1 MPQLCTGIRSA
12 VARVGVDGIGG
23 APVSTQTLRSP
34 QEFVALARSAAAAL
48 EGRPA
53 EAIVEWALEE
63 FGDRFCVTSS
73 FADAVLAHLVSRV
86 APGVDVVFLDTGL
99 HFAETLRVR
108 DVVQRTLPVTVRSVR
123 PRLTVA
129 EQDEQYGPRLY
140 ERDPDACCALRK
152 VEPLER
158 ALDRYD
164 AWAAGL
170 RRDESPSRA
179 NTPVVSFEA
188 ARGKVKVSPLA
199 AWTQADVDA
208 YIARYD
214 VPVNALLRQ
223 GYASVGCWPCTRRT
237 PPGTDPR
244 AGRWPMFDKTECGL
258 HP

>member
-1 MPQLCTGIRSA
+1 M
-12 VARVGVDGIGG
+12 
-23 APVSTQTLRSP
+23 STATLRSR
-34 QEFVALARSAAAAL
+34 EELADLAARAGAKL

-53 EAIVEWALEE
+53 EAIVAWAVEE
-63 FGDRFCVTSS
+63 FGERFCVTSS
-73 FADAVLAHLVSRV
+73 FADAVLAHVVSRV
-86 APGVDVVFLDTGL
+86 APGIDVVFLDTGL

-108 DVVQRTLPVTVRSVR
+108 EIVQRTLPVTVRSIR
-123 PRLTVA
+123 PQLTVA
-129 EQDEQYGPRLY
+129 EQDAAYGPRLY
-140 ERDPDACCALRK
+140 ARDPDECCALRK

-158 ALDRYD
+158 ALERYD

-199 AWTQADVDA
+199 TWTQSDVDA
-208 YIARYD
+208 YITRYN

-244 AGRWPMFDKTECGL
+244 AGRWPMFDKSECGI
-258 HP
+258 HR